1 MILNRILFLCGQS
14 CIGRIG
20 LLSLLIGLSGCQDFT
35 DDTGMTLPEP
45 DLKFVDEALNLPLD
59 EKEYTVDIESN
70 LPWRV
75 KTSAAWINLLT
86 SNGLKSGSFKM
97 SVTKNTDVA
106 SREAEISAWIVEG
119 AETKLKV
126 VQEGIGIALKKRTL
140 KVGAKGS
147 EEEVIP
153 FATMVAYTY
162 ELSEGCDWIHI
173 TDGEP
178 ITPGVVND
186 SELKL
191 KIDPYKDVE
200 DGRTAYLYLKGSN
213 GVTDMLTITQDK
225 KPLEDI
231 DYLRMFYEGANGD
244 NWVKKWNFDAPLE
257 TNATHWPGVTVTNGR
272 VTGILFSADNNIEGD
287 MTPLC
292 YLSELKTL
300 KLTRQKISF
309 IPEEIGLLTNLTALW
324 VRESALSGKIPESI
338 SNCKLLTEVNFSNTP
353 DKTPDE
359 YKNNLTGGI
368 GMLIDIPG
376 LVTIKLY
383 CNQLEGS
390 LPVIPLD
397 NNNNPTTWKNLKE
410 FMVYSNG
417 FSGSIPYGYGVSIA
431 NNGSAGLFWVNDN
444 QLTGKIPAD
453 IMTIPRY
460 QTVANEKQI
469 RLLKGNNLTE

>member
-1 MILNRILFLCGQS
+1 MILNRILSLCGQS

-178 ITPGVVND
+178 ITPGVVNE

-225 KPLEDI
+225 KSLEDI

-244 NWVKKWNFDAPLE
+244 NWVKKWNFDAELK
-257 TNATHWPGVTVTNGR
+257 TDAANWPGVTVTNGR
-272 VTGILFSADNNIEGD
+272 VTGINFAASSLFINGIKGD
-287 MTPLC
+287 ITPLC
-292 YLSELKTL
+292 YLSELTSLQFK
-300 KLTRQKISF
+300 RQLIDF
-309 IPEEIGLLTNLTALW
+309 IPEEIGQLTNLTTLMIAECGLK
-324 VRESALSGKIPESI
+324 GKIPVSI
-338 SNCKLLTEVNFSNTP
+338 SNCQLLRVFNISNDPTVTPNGYKYNEV
-353 DKTPDE
+353 E
-359 YKNNLTGGI
+359 GGI
-368 GMLIDIPG
+368 DMLFDIPG
-376 LVTIKLY
+376 LVTIKAY
-383 CNQLEGS
+383 DNQLSGT
-390 LPVIPLD
+390 LPGPLVD
-397 NNNNPTTWKNLKE
+397 ENNQAIAWKNLKE
-410 FMVYSNG
+410 FMIDWNQFTG
-417 FSGSIPYGYGVSIA
+417 NIPAGYGTVIEKS
-431 NNGSAGLFWVNDN
+431 G
-444 QLTGKIPAD
+444 GKC
-453 IMTIPRY
+453 Y
-460 QTVANEKQI
+460 
-469 RLLKGNNLTE
+469 

>member
-1 MILNRILFLCGQS
+1 MILNRILSLCGQS

-35 DDTGMTLPEP
+35 DDTGVTLPEP

-75 KTSAAWINLLT
+75 KTSAAWIDLLT

-162 ELSEGCDWIHI
+162 ELSEGCDWIHV

-200 DGRTAYLYLKGSN
+200 DGRSAYLYLKGSN

-257 TNATHWPGVTVTNGR
+257 TNATHWPGVKFENGR
-272 VTGILFSADNNIEGD
+272 VVQIDIQEPNNIVGD
-287 MTPLC
+287 ITPLC
-292 YLSELKTL
+292 ELSELKVL
-300 KLTRQKISF
+300 KFKHQKITG
-309 IPEEIGLLTNLTALW
+309 IPEEIGHLSQLTNLW
-324 VRESALSGKIPESI
+324 IIESAAGGSLPESLGECQLLTSFNISNHPTATPAGFENSFSGNLDPLIKIP
-338 SNCKLLTEVNFSNTP
+338 
-353 DKTPDE
+353 
-359 YKNNLTGGI
+359 GI
-368 GMLIDIPG
+368 
-376 LVTIKLY
+376 VTIKAY
-383 CNQLEGS
+383 CNDLSGS

-397 NNNNPTTWKNLKE
+397 GSNKPTTWKNLME
-410 FMVYSNG
+410 FMVYDNE
-417 FSGSIPYGYGVSIA
+417 FNGSIPYGYGAVIEKSGPKGI
-431 NNGSAGLFWVNDN
+431 FRVNDN
-444 QLTGKIPAD
+444 QLSGQIPSD
-453 IMTIPRY
+453 IKAWSQYATRKKDWI
-460 QTVANEKQI
+460 
-469 RLLKGNNLTE
+469 LKGNNLTE